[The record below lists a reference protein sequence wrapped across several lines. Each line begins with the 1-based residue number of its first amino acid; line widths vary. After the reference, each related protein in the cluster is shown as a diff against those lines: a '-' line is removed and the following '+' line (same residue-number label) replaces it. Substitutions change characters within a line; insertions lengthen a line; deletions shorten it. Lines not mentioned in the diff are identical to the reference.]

1 VTACGVV
8 SDGTLMQLS
17 TQQRGSLRRFTPA
30 AVLWAIAAAAAIGVL
45 VLLLLKVQAV
55 NWRAHYETRDAL
67 RSLQILDAELDTQL
81 LLRRRRMP
89 QDANAI
95 ADLRSRMREIED
107 RLFGDIKTTG
117 HSPAE
122 PARLGYA
129 GEAALVQ
136 TYYARK
142 SAKHERIE
150 AFLELNR
157 AIDDAVAAML
167 RDLDQLDAL
176 AAAPPVR
183 AALLRYLYDGSED
196 SAGAVLQRALALSA
210 SASGESRPTAAAIA
224 RNAAFVVPQ
233 TVRLDAELLDI
244 VNAPDTGLD
253 ALSKAYTERYAA
265 IFRTAETYRLLLIV
279 YASLLLVGLV
289 GVALRLRQSYA
300 TLESRVEERTQQL
313 TQAYDELKQSQLQM
327 MQAEKMASLGQMVAG
342 VAHEINTPLGY
353 SRSNVA
359 IVRERL
365 DLVGDVV
372 DRLAAIT
379 SPAEVAAV
387 VASVQRLR
395 DEDYYSELDELLA
408 AAGEGMDQIG
418 ELVTSLRDFSR
429 LDRSRDDKVDLNR
442 GIDDVLRIAGHTL
455 KKHRAAVHRDYAPL
469 PLVRC
474 APSQINQVLLNLVVN
489 AAQALPEDGGNIGVQ
504 TRANGRFVEI
514 TVEDDGKGIPAE
526 ALSRIFDPFFT
537 TKAVGKGTGLGLSIA
552 YQIVRDH
559 GGSISVESQPG
570 AGARFVVTLPV
581 T

>member
-1 VTACGVV
+1 
-8 SDGTLMQLS
+8 MQS
-17 TQQRGSLRRFTPA
+17 TSQQPGAMRRFTPA
-30 AVLWAIAAAAAIGVL
+30 AALWSAAAVAAIAILAVL
-45 VLLLLKVQAV
+45 FFKVQAV
-55 NWRAHYETRDAL
+55 NWREHYETRDAL

-89 QDANAI
+89 QDAHVFSE
-95 ADLRSRMREIED
+95 LRGRMRELED

-117 HSPAE
+117 RSPAE

-136 TYYARK
+136 AYYARK
-142 SAKHERIE
+142 SAKHERID
-150 AFLELNR
+150 AFLDLNR
-157 AIDDAVAAML
+157 TIDDAVAAML
-167 RDLDQLDAL
+167 RDLEPFGAL
-176 AAAPPVR
+176 PVAAEVR
-183 AALLRYLYDGSED
+183 AALLRYLHDGSED
-196 SAGAVLQRALALSA
+196 GAATVLQRSAALAGTVP
-210 SASGESRPTAAAIA
+210 GELNATAAAIE

-233 TVRLDAELLDI
+233 SVRLDAELLDI

-265 IFRTAETYRLLLIV
+265 IFRTAETYRVLLIV
-279 YASLLLVGLV
+279 YATLLLIGLV

-300 TLESRVEERTQQL
+300 TLESRVDERTRQL

-353 SRSNVA
+353 SRSNLG

-365 DLVGDVV
+365 GLIGAVFDSLM
-372 DRLAAIT
+372 AAT
-379 SPAEVAAV
+379 SPEETA
-387 VASVQRLR
+387 ASVARARHLR
-395 DEDYYSELDELLA
+395 DDGYYSEMDELLV

-429 LDRSRDDKVDLNR
+429 IDRSRDDKVDLNR

-455 KKHRAAVHRDYAPL
+455 KKNRAVVHRDYGRL
-469 PLVRC
+469 PPVRC

-504 TRANGRFVEI
+504 TRVNGRFVEI
-514 TVEDDGKGIPAE
+514 VVEDDGKGIPADV
-526 ALSRIFDPFFT
+526 LPRIFDPFFT
-537 TKAVGKGTGLGLSIA
+537 TKDVGKGTGLGLSIA

-559 GGSISVESQPG
+559 GGSISVESRPG